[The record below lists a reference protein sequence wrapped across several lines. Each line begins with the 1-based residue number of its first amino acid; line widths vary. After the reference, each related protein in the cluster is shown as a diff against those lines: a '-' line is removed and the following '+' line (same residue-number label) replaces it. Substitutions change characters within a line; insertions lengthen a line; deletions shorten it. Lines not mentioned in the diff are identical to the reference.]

1 MLDEPL
7 VGVDVVTEERIIKLL
22 KDLAQQ
28 NKIIIMIHHDL
39 SKVDQYFDDVIMIN
53 RRLIAFGSVKDVFVS
68 ENIDKTYSGQ
78 LPLIQKTDNLTG

>member
-1 MLDEPL
+1 MDD
-7 VGVDVVTEERIIKLL
+7 VDCAKVAEVTIRE
-22 KDLAQQ
+22 

-53 RRLIAFGSVKDVFVS
+53 RRLIAFGSVKDVFIS